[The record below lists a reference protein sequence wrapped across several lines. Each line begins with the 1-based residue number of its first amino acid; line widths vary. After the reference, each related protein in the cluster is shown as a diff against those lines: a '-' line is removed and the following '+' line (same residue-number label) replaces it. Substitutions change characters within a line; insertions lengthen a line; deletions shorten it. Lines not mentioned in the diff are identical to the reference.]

1 MCGCSVDIH
10 LFDSLFTGRYTG
22 YFFGKLSLCGIVK
35 LLIINCGLHKMLE
48 VLDLLIPTTKRGK
61 LEMIYL
67 FFLISFIR
75 TLYI

>member
-67 FFLISFIR
+67 FF
-75 TLYI
+75 